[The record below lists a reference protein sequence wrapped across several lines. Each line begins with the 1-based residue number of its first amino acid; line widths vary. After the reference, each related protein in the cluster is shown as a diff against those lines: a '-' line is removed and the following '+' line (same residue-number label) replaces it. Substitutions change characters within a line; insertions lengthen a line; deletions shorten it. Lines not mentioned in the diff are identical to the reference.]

1 MILPKMLGQV
11 TDGLSNATIAVND
24 AYRMAFVMLGFAVL
38 LFVTRFFYRILIV
51 GKSRDLE
58 CFLRERLF
66 LKLQELPPSFYNQRK
81 TGDLMAYATNDLSAV
96 RMAFAMGIINILDSF
111 LVQGTAI
118 VTMVITINPILTLL
132 SVFPI
137 VLSVVI
143 TLRLRMAVRRR
154 FKLVQDQYSALNDK
168 VQENIMGIRVVKA
181 YTREESETK
190 RLEEASIKRYK
201 VQMNYVRLA
210 AFMPVVNGLSFG
222 IAFTVAIVLGANMVK
237 TGIITVGD
245 FVAFQTYLT
254 LMTMPISMLGRVIEL
269 WQRAMASLKRLEE
282 ILFITPEIRDVNVH
296 SDVKSVS
303 GNIEISNFTFTYPGA
318 NTPALKNINLKLP
331 RGKTL
336 GIIGRTGSGKTTLAN
351 VLLRLYLIKEGYVKV
366 DNKEI
371 NRLPLSSLRGSIGY
385 VPQDNF
391 MFAASILDNIKFFDE
406 NITDEAVFEA
416 AKTACVYDNIIAF
429 PEGFQTVTG
438 ERGITLSGG
447 QKQRVSIARAIVKKP
462 NILILDDALS
472 AVDTETEERIL
483 RNLGSVMDGLT
494 NIVISHRVSA
504 IRHADEIIFM
514 DGGEIIERGTHEELL
529 ALGGAYCRLDAL
541 QAGGDLNAN

>member
-1 MILPKMLGQV
+1 
-11 TDGLSNATIAVND
+11 
-24 AYRMAFVMLGFAVL
+24 
-38 LFVTRFFYRILIV
+38 
-51 GKSRDLE
+51 
-58 CFLRERLF
+58 
-66 LKLQELPPSFYNQRK
+66 
-81 TGDLMAYATNDLSAV
+81 
-96 RMAFAMGIINILDSF
+96 
-111 LVQGTAI
+111 
-118 VTMVITINPILTLL
+118 
-132 SVFPI
+132 
-137 VLSVVI
+137 
-143 TLRLRMAVRRR
+143 
-154 FKLVQDQYSALNDK
+154 
-168 VQENIMGIRVVKA
+168 
-181 YTREESETK
+181 
-190 RLEEASIKRYK
+190 
-201 VQMNYVRLA
+201 
-210 AFMPVVNGLSFG
+210 
-222 IAFTVAIVLGANMVK
+222 MVK